1 MQSRFD
7 VGLLKTTKLT
17 ENVAVEFGGD
27 VFNVFN
33 KLTSEVPIR
42 VRSPD
47 FGRITNTIGGP
58 RVMQFR
64 AKLKF

>member
-1 MQSRFD
+1 M
-7 VGLLKTTKLT
+7 
-17 ENVAVEFGGD
+17 AIEFGWD

-33 KLTSEVPIR
+33 RANFASPDFELG
-42 VRSPD
+42 SPD
-47 FGRITNTIGGP
+47 FGRITSTVGGP